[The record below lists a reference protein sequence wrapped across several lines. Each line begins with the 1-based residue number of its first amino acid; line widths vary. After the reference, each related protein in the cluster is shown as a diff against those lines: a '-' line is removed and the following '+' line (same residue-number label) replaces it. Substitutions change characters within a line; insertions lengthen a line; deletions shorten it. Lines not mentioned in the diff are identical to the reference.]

1 MFPPWP
7 SRRLWATTS
16 AVQLIAAAATVG
28 IAGSNPS
35 THSEE
40 NAVLQWNNALLEAV
54 RTGTLG
60 PPMVARALA
69 VVHTCGYD
77 AWAAYD
83 DTAAGTRLGVSLR
96 RPAGERTEA
105 NRAEAFSYGAYR
117 AAVDLYPAR
126 AGQFAEQLRRQ
137 GYDPE
142 ALDGPASIAAKAC
155 DAVLAFRHQD
165 GSNQLGGLAPG
176 AYSDYTGY
184 RPANSPMVVA
194 APIDPST
201 VRDPNRWQPLVF
213 TDRLGRQV
221 TQAFMAPQW
230 GNVTPFAMR
239 SGDALRSPKGP
250 AIFDKKAYER
260 QARAVLEL
268 SAGLTDRQKMIS
280 EYWSDGPASETP
292 PGHWNLFAQYVSA
305 RDGHSMDDDV
315 RMFFTLNNAL
325 LDASICAWDNKRH
338 YDSVRPITAI
348 RHLYNGK
355 PVRAWAGPGLGT
367 RTIDG
372 GTWKPYQPAA
382 FPTPPFGEFASGH
395 STFSAA
401 AAEVLKRIAGHDRF
415 GMAVTVPAGSSRIEP
430 GLTPATDVTLSWP
443 TFTAAADEAGL
454 SRRYGGIHLEA
465 GDEDAR
471 KAGQRIG
478 HGAWTKAN
486 RLFRGQAD

>member
-1 MFPPWP
+1 MFPRGPA
-7 SRRLWATTS
+7 RRLWATTS
-16 AVQLIAAAATVG
+16 AVQLISAAAAVG
-28 IAGSNPS
+28 IAGTDTEDN
-35 THSEE
+35 
-40 NAVLQWNNALLEAV
+40 NVVQWNDALLAAV
-54 RTGTLG
+54 RTGALG

-69 VVHTCGYD
+69 IVHTCGYD

-83 DTAAGTRLGVSLR
+83 DSAAGTRLGGSLR
-96 RPAGERTEA
+96 RPSHERTQA
-105 NRAEAFSYGAYR
+105 NRAEAFSYGAYL
-117 AAVDLYPAR
+117 AAVDLFPGR
-126 AGQFAEQLRRQ
+126 AEEFAGLMRQQ
-137 GYDPE
+137 GYDP
-142 ALDGPASIAAKAC
+142 AASAGIAGTAFAAC
-155 DAVLAFRHQD
+155 DAVLSFRHQD

-184 RPANSPMVVA
+184 RPANSPMAVD

-213 TDRLGRQV
+213 TDRLGRRV
-221 TQAFMAPQW
+221 TQSFMAPHW

-268 SAGLTDRQKMIS
+268 SAGLTDRQKAIS

-292 PGHWNLFAQYVSA
+292 PGHWNLFAQYVSH
-305 RDGHSMDDDV
+305 RDGHTLDDDV
-315 RMFFTLNNAL
+315 RLFFTLNNAL
-325 LDASICAWDNKRH
+325 LDASICSWDNKRH

-372 GTWKPYQPAA
+372 GSWKPYQPST
-382 FPTPPFGEFASGH
+382 FPTPPFGEFVSGH

-401 AAEVLKRIAGHDRF
+401 AAEVLRKYTGSDRF
-415 GMAVTVPAGSSRIEP
+415 GLAVTVPAGGSRIEP
-430 GLTPATDVTLSWP
+430 GLTPSADVVLSWP
-443 TFTAAADEAGL
+443 TFTAAADEAGM

-471 KAGQRIG
+471 KAGQRLG

-486 RLFRGQAD
+486 RLFRGRAD